1 MLYLSKTMKFNKVY
15 IELTNICGLSCDF
28 CPTKTLQNQTVSV
41 ADFEDILKQ
50 VSLYTNIITFH
61 VFGDPLVLKNLSC
74 YLDMASK
81 YSLKVELVTTGYYL
95 SNFTLDT
102 FLHDAIKQINFSIN
116 SFNKNDMN
124 MSLENYLKP
133 MIDLSFLKLNQK
145 KQFFINF
152 RLWNLDKDSS
162 ENEFNNKVYK
172 ILSQSFDID
181 LNNIDESKSI
191 RLKNKVLIDFDEYFE
206 WPSLNSSHNS
216 NATCYGLKS
225 HFAILASGKVVPC
238 CLDSFGCIDLGN
250 IFKTSLDIILK
261 QKRTKDIIEG
271 FKNDI
276 AVEELCQK
284 CTFKDRFKKD

>member
-1 MLYLSKTMKFNKVY
+1 MKFNKVY

-28 CPTKTLQNQTVSV
+28 CPTKTLQNQTISIE
-41 ADFEDILKQ
+41 DFEDILKQ

-61 VFGDPLVLKNLSC
+61 VFGDPLVLKNLSS
-74 YLDMASK
+74 YLDIASK
-81 YSLKVELVTTGYYL
+81 YKLKVELVTTGYYL
-95 SNFTLDT
+95 NNFPIET

-116 SFNKNDMN
+116 SYNKNDMK
-124 MSLENYLKP
+124 MTLQNYLKP
-133 MIDLSFLKLNQK
+133 MIELSYLKLKQK

-152 RLWNLDKDSS
+152 RLWNLDKNST

-181 LNNIDESKSI
+181 LSGIDESKSI
-191 RLKNKVLIDFDEYFE
+191 RLENKVLIDFDEYFE
-206 WPSLNSSHNS
+206 WPNLNSTHNS

-250 IFKTSLDIILK
+250 IFDTSLDTILN
-261 QKRTKDIIEG
+261 QKRTQDIIEG
-271 FKNDI
+271 FKNNI

-284 CTFKDRFKKD
+284 CTFKDRFKKKNT